1 MLALVHCLMMAT
13 IKSCTPVNLRNNKL
27 EHGLLNGSLFG
38 LPVQEAVLH
47 NQLFFGF
54 YIGSSSLL
62 VSHLQ

>member
-1 MLALVHCLMMAT
+1 MLALVCCLMMAA

-27 EHGLLNGSLFG
+27 EHGLLNESLFG

-47 NQLFFGF
+47 NQLFLGF

-62 VSHLQ
+62 VSRLQ